1 MKRRYFMR
9 QSFKGETRNIITME
23 EYLKKRQAMRKRR
36 PGGKADAEERL
47 AAALKLAEIL
57 CV

>member
-1 MKRRYFMR
+1 MR
-9 QSFKGETRNIITME
+9 QSFKWETRDIITME